1 MAVVSHTFSPRVG
14 GSERYHR
21 FGARAVSE
29 FANVA
34 VFTSRESLRG
44 APDPKPDP
52 SFAVEYLPS
61 VRLATEDFVSPIR
74 LWRALRKFDPDLVWG
89 NHPSPTADVGA
100 LFALANGR
108 PWIATYHAD
117 VGSDRWWKRLYLR
130 AETAF
135 LRKAC
140 RVLVTSERYAELL
153 RVRGVPAQRLVVAP
167 PGPYIGDGSPPATN
181 ATFDPALPPRFLFVG
196 ALDAGHR
203 YKRLDLLLA
212 AIAELRAAG
221 RPVSLDVVGDGE
233 LRKEWEARA
242 KHLGLAECVRF
253 RGRLSD
259 DDLAESFAAATALV
273 LPAVTEAEGFGSVAV
288 EAIQYGC
295 PVVTST
301 RVSVGDRLESAG
313 AGIRF
318 DADRP
323 ETLAPVLRR
332 TLDEP
337 GLRERLAQNSRAL
350 APRFAWSEVGPRI
363 AAPIAEILTGR
374 GSPGGRP

>member
-1 MAVVSHTFSPRVG
+1 
-14 GSERYHR
+14 
-21 FGARAVSE
+21 
-29 FANVA
+29 
-34 VFTSRESLRG
+34 
-44 APDPKPDP
+44 
-52 SFAVEYLPS
+52 
-61 VRLATEDFVSPIR
+61 
-74 LWRALRKFDPDLVWG
+74 
-89 NHPSPTADVGA
+89 
-100 LFALANGR
+100 
-108 PWIATYHAD
+108 
-117 VGSDRWWKRLYLR
+117 
-130 AETAF
+130 
-135 LRKAC
+135 
-140 RVLVTSERYAELL
+140 VLVTSERYAELL